1 MGRDMTTDLSMADRE
16 KRWLKRLVKGKP
28 SRWRISELMLAY
40 GLVVPSMLVILGTVI
55 YPVFFLF
62 QLSLSEI
69 KFQQGQLV
77 PFFTGLDNFQ
87 ALVSDPAFM
96 NASYRTFIFA
106 GFSVPIS
113 LLLGLV
119 VALAMNNVR
128 RGAGLIRIG
137 VLLPWLVPP
146 VVAGLT
152 WRWMFHDQ
160 FGLINWIFVSTG
172 ILAEKQA
179 WLAEVSTAMPAVIW
193 VDVWANTPMVAII
206 LLAGL
211 QVIPEEL
218 YDAAKVDGANMFQKL
233 WYITLPFLRP
243 HLLVTLLLRTM
254 FALRAFDIIILLAGS
269 KFGSASGAPA
279 GTTQVYSLL
288 IWQRTIEHLKFES
301 AATIAAVVLILTM
314 AISIIYIAVLRS
326 ESPVN

>member
-1 MGRDMTTDLSMADRE
+1 MTTDLLTSDRK
-16 KRWLKRLVKGKP
+16 KRWQNKP
-28 SRWRISELMLAY
+28 SKRRVSELILAY
-40 GLVVPSMLVILGTVI
+40 GLVLPSILVILGTVI

-62 QLSLSEI
+62 RLSLSEV

-77 PFFTGLDNFQ
+77 PIFSGFGNFQ
-87 ALVSDPAFM
+87 SLMSDASFM
-96 NASYRTFIFA
+96 NASYRTFIFVVY
-106 GFSVPIS
+106 SVPIS

-119 VALAMNNVR
+119 VALALNNVR
-128 RGAGLIRIG
+128 RGAGLVRIG

-146 VVAGLT
+146 VVAGLI

-160 FGLINWIFVSTG
+160 FGLINWIFVGTG

-179 WLAEVSTAMPAVIW
+179 WMAEVSTAMPAVIW
-193 VDVWANTPMVAII
+193 VDIWANTPMVAII

-211 QVIPEEL
+211 QIIPDDL
-218 YDAAKVDGANMFQKL
+218 YEAAKVDGADVIQRL
-233 WYITLPFLRP
+233 WYVTLPFLRP
-243 HLLVTLLLRTM
+243 HLLIALLLRTM
-254 FALRAFDIIILLAGS
+254 FALRTFDIIVLLAGS

-301 AATIAAVVLILTM
+301 AAAIAVIVLILTIV
-314 AISIIYIAVLRS
+314 ISIVYIAVLRT